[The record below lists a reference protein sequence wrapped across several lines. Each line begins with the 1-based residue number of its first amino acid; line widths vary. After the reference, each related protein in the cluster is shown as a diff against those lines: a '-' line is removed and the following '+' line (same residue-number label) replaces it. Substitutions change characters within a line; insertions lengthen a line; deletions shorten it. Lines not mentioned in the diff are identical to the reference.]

1 MYRKSDKT
9 SYEKSDKLN
18 KKSANKQTSNWTR
31 SQTIKWDMRPQ
42 TSDIQQSDKKSDQ
55 NYRTK
60 NQKNQ
65 TRNLTK
71 KSDK

>member
-31 SQTIKWDMRPQ
+31 SQIIKWGMRPQ

-60 NQKNQ
+60 NQ
-65 TRNLTK
+65 TK
-71 KSDK
+71 KIRQEI

>member
-1 MYRKSDKT
+1 MYGKLDKT

-42 TSDIQQSDKKSDQ
+42 TSDTQQLDKKSDQ

-60 NQKNQ
+60 NQ
-65 TRNLTK
+65 TK
-71 KSDK
+71 KIRQEI

>member
-1 MYRKSDKT
+1 MYGKLDKT

-42 TSDIQQSDKKSDQ
+42 TSDTQQLDKKSDQ
-55 NYRTK
+55 NYQTK
-60 NQKNQ
+60 NQ
-65 TRNLTK
+65 TK
-71 KSDK
+71 KIRQEI